1 MARFRE
7 QDQEDHIEEE
17 EIHIVEMLDLDRLQR
32 LLDAYSAMTGMAAIA
47 TNAEGIPI
55 TEGSSFTEFCR
66 EYTRGSEIGL
76 QRCENCGKNAAGESF
91 RAGQACAYF
100 CHAGLI
106 DYAAPIVAN
115 GRLVGCVLGGQVLT
129 APPEKEHFT
138 KIAREIGVDPE
149 EYWESAQKIRIVPR
163 DYIDKCAAFLQEM
176 ADTLS
181 TMAYSRYE
189 IYKSKRKVER
199 ASREIEKAAN
209 MKSDFLA
216 NMSHEIRTPMNAVI
230 GMAEMALREDVGI
243 NARSYLNQIKSSGHN
258 LLSIINDILDFSKIE
273 SGKMDLQLVEYE
285 AMSVVHDVSNM
296 VMTRLDGKNV
306 ELLIDLEP
314 SLPKKLLGDNLR
326 IQQVLLNLANNAA
339 KFTEIGSVTISVEY
353 RKRDEQNIDF
363 RFTVADTGIGIRKL
377 DLDRL
382 FKSFQQV
389 DSKRNRNVE
398 GTGLGLAISQRLL
411 HLMKGKI
418 YVESEYEKGS
428 TFSFSLPQRVLDPNP
443 SVVVED
449 ADRIY
454 AWSNFSKEILR
465 EHLAK
470 DMKRLGVHYEDFIS
484 VAGLDKILAQDH
496 DQSHRHYVFF
506 DEKGFDREANLFLKA
521 HPDITGVLVIDFY
534 SSVKNDLTNLKIM
547 HKPIYTM
554 NLGILFNNEE
564 LVYAD
569 REGEIK
575 EFDFTAPEAR
585 VLIVDDNAI
594 NVTVAIGLMEPLG
607 MQIDSAL
614 SGKSAIEKISERR
627 YDLIFMDHMMPMMDG
642 VETTRIIR
650 RLYPDYNDVPILAL
664 TANAVDGTKEM
675 FLSEGMNDFIA
686 KPIELRTLI
695 SKIKQWLPKD
705 KLVKGAPKRKR
716 SAPESEED
724 LRLDIGDLDTDYAL
738 KLLGGKPLYLSV
750 LSDYYSA
757 IQPKSEKIKQL
768 EEEENWPEYT
778 VEVHALKS
786 ASRQIGAM
794 ALADLAAEMEKAGNA
809 HDAELIHKKTG
820 EMLWMYL
827 AYEPVIRPFIREKGA
842 EGSSQPVKG
851 EASKDM
857 LLTAFINCREALEDL
872 DMDRIERFISELKQY
887 SFGTESAKY
896 LAELVGAA
904 DNFDIE
910 TCEDVLDKWEAF
922 LLGKPKENPAEP
934 DPED

>member
-1 MARFRE
+1 MAGFRE
-7 QDQEDHIEEE
+7 QDREDHIEEE

-32 LLDAYSAMTGMAAIA
+32 LLDAYSDMTGMAAIA

-55 TEGSSFTEFCR
+55 TEGSGFTEFCR
-66 EYTRGSEIGL
+66 KYTRGSEIGL
-76 QRCENCGKNAAGESF
+76 QRCENCGKNAAAESF
-91 RAGQACAYF
+91 RAGKACTYF

-106 DYAAPIVAN
+106 HYAAPIVAN

-138 KIAREIGVDPE
+138 KIAKEIGVDPE
-149 EYWESAQKIRIVPR
+149 EYWESALKIRIVSR

-353 RKRDEQNIDF
+353 RKRDEQTIDF
-363 RFTVADTGIGIRKL
+363 RFTVTDTGIGIRKL

-411 HLMKGKI
+411 RLMNGKI

-428 TFSFSLPQRVLDPNP
+428 TFSFSLPQKVLDSNP

-454 AWSNFSKEILR
+454 AWSSFSKEILR

-470 DMKRLGVHYEDFIS
+470 DMKRLGVHYEDFVS
-484 VAGLDKILAQDH
+484 VAGLDRILAQDL
-496 DQSHRHYVFF
+496 DKSHRHYVFF

-521 HPDITGVLVIDFY
+521 HPDVTGVLVIDFY
-534 SSVKNDLTNLKIM
+534 SSVKNDLPNLKIM

-716 SAPESEED
+716 SAPQSEED
-724 LRLDIGDLDTDYAL
+724 LRLEIGDLDTDYAL

-827 AYEPVIRPFIREKGA
+827 AYEPIIRPFIREKGT
-842 EGSSQPVKG
+842 EGSSQPAKG

-922 LLGKPKENPAEP
+922 LLGKPKTC
-934 DPED
+934 